1 MAGHDDAVSRAAR
14 AGRSLAR
21 TVLRRET
28 PAGAPEAPTGTPVQP
43 QRPITGMVEHF
54 SKRLVTG
61 WVSVPRGSGPV
72 TVNLWVGKLR
82 VVRTTAT
89 PGNAMSSIDSELRGG
104 AKPPQDSSAP
114 AAPPAQGHSWFRP
127 HLPGPRDDRRLG
139 PDEIRTFSFRV
150 RDIWPYAK
158 KKTRITVRV
167 NGQPLP
173 IYGHGM
179 YLLPRRNGKSS
190 VAELRT
196 KLEEG
201 HVLSQWGRLQLS
213 KQLDVDWQRSVLE
226 LYRRTDEIIHE
237 VYGYHLFLMYG
248 TLLGYVRERNYIGHD
263 IDFDSAY
270 VSREVDGA
278 AAAREMQAIADTL
291 IDRGY
296 SVTAHPPALHLHDP
310 DDDSV
315 RIDLFHTYFGADGS
329 LRLPFGIAGTSTF
342 REEDWQGL
350 ERVSFS
356 EGRPYVPVAAEKL
369 VEHLYGSDWREPKPG
384 FNWRLDRT
392 ARDDDGRLSDAQCEA
407 VYWTNFY
414 AHTEY
419 TQGSS
424 FFDFVQGRSDTQGV
438 VVDIGCGDG
447 RDSCAFALTG
457 RTVFGLDQSAVGI
470 QHATKRAADLDV
482 ADRATF
488 RTCDVSRADDLAAV
502 LDEARAAAGGGPVLF
517 YLRFFLHS
525 IPEDVQEVVMSTIA
539 EHARDGDS
547 LAAEFRTEKDEEQ
560 TKVHGNHFRRFQN
573 GPAFGQRL
581 QGEMGFEVAH
591 DEEGT
596 GLSPYGEEDPVL
608 YRVVAVRGGSATTGE
623 TTVEPGSPGTED

>member
-1 MAGHDDAVSRAAR
+1 MAHRAI
-14 AGRSLAR
+14 R
-21 TVLRRET
+21 TVKRTLRTTRDRVLPGSNEKPGSSAT
-28 PAGAPEAPTGTPVQP
+28 AEAKRSEPGPTEKPT
-43 QRPITGMVEHF
+43 RSRMAGMVEQF
-54 SKRLVTG
+54 TRGIVVG
-61 WVSVPRGSGPV
+61 WISVPDGEPPTRV
-72 TVNLWVGKLR
+72 DLMLGKLR
-82 VVRTTAT
+82 VASTYAT
-89 PGNAMSSIDSELRGG
+89 PAGDLEERH
-104 AKPPQDSSAP
+104 DDAP
-114 AAPPAQGHSWFRP
+114 APSVGHPLPAAAQAIPSPGH
-127 HLPGPRDDRRLG
+127 DDRNAWG
-139 PDEIRTFSFRV
+139 QIRRFSFRIPG
-150 RDIWPYAK
+150 IWQFVK
-158 KKTRITVRV
+158 RGTRITVRV
-167 NGQPLP
+167 NGLPLP

-179 YLLPRRNGKSS
+179 YLLPRRNGRSS
-190 VAELRT
+190 VAELRS
-196 KLEEG
+196 KLEGG

-342 REEDWQGL
+342 REDDWQGL

-457 RTVFGLDQSAVGI
+457 RTVLGLDQSAVGI
-470 QHATKRAADLDV
+470 QHATKRAVDLDV

-488 RTCDVSRADDLAAV
+488 RTCDVSRADDLAACSTR
-502 LDEARAAAGGGPVLF
+502 RASPLTAG
-517 YLRFFLHS
+517 RCC
-525 IPEDVQEVVMSTIA
+525 STC
-539 EHARDGDS
+539 GS
-547 LAAEFRTEKDEEQ
+547 SSTPSP
-560 TKVHGNHFRRFQN
+560 RRC
-573 GPAFGQRL
+573 RR
-581 QGEMGFEVAH
+581 
-591 DEEGT
+591 
-596 GLSPYGEEDPVL
+596 S
-608 YRVVAVRGGSATTGE
+608 
-623 TTVEPGSPGTED
+623 